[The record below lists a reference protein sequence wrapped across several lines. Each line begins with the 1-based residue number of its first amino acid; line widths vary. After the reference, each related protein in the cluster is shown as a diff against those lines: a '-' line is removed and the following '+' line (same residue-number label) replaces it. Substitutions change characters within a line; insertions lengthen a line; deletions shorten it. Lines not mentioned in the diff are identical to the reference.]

1 MEHREAEI
9 QALIA
14 LLDDSDPEVFD
25 HVAARLLSYGPM
37 VIDKLEDAY
46 TTIPNP
52 VMQERIEDI
61 IHQIQ
66 FAGVL
71 ADMRNWAAHGHND
84 LMRGLLIITR
94 HQYPDLDEDAI
105 LANVA
110 RIQKDIW
117 IGINTYLSPLEQMN
131 VINQSL
137 FSQYQFAGLQ
147 NNDDELRYAY
157 INNMLDAFKGNHFSV
172 GLLYLILC
180 QQLDMPV
187 YGVLLSTHF
196 ILARMKE
203 DIVNFEGDNK
213 DDILFY
219 INPYN
224 KGLAFSEREIK
235 GYLSKLEI
243 PSDEKYFKPASN
255 KAVLA
260 EYIRHL
266 ISLIKKPQ
274 DQYKIED
281 LEALLACLESE

>member
-1 MEHREAEI
+1 
-9 QALIA
+9 
-14 LLDDSDPEVFD
+14 
-25 HVAARLLSYGPM
+25 
-37 VIDKLEDAY
+37 VIDKLEEAY

-52 VMQERIEDI
+52 VMQERIEDL

-71 ADMRNWAAHGHND
+71 AEMRNWSALEHND
-84 LMRGLLIITR
+84 LMRGVLIVTR
-94 HQYPDLDEDAI
+94 HQYPELDEEAL

-137 FSQYQFAGLQ
+137 FSQYQFTGLQ
-147 NNDDELRYAY
+147 QTDDELRYAY

-180 QQLDMPV
+180 QHLDMPV

-196 ILARMKE
+196 ILARMKD
-203 DIVNFEGDNK
+203 DITDFQADNK
-213 DDILFY
+213 EDILFY

-243 PSDEKYFKPASN
+243 PTDEKYFTPASN

-274 DQYKIED
+274 DHYKIED
-281 LEALLACLESE
+281 LESLLGCLEGE